1 MLQRLSQII
10 CCGWLLVLIGLI
22 SACSKKSE
30 DSFTQLMTRGNG
42 FFEKGDPTNAITTYL
57 KAMTLAPENLDARL
71 NLANAYL
78 SAGDPSNAVEQCQ
91 QALSLDHNSAA
102 AYYLMG
108 CAWLRSN
115 QAEPALQALQQSK

>member
-1 MLQRLSQII
+1 MLQRLCRINF
-10 CCGWLLVLIGLI
+10 CGWFVVLIGFI
-22 SACSKKSE
+22 PACSKKSE

-42 FFEKGDPTNAITTYL
+42 FFEKGDPTNAVSIYL
-57 KAMTLAPENLDARL
+57 KAMTLAPDNLDVRL

-78 SAGDPSNAVEQCQ
+78 SASDPSNAVEQCQ

-108 CAWLRSN
+108 CAYL
-115 QAEPALQALQQSK
+115 